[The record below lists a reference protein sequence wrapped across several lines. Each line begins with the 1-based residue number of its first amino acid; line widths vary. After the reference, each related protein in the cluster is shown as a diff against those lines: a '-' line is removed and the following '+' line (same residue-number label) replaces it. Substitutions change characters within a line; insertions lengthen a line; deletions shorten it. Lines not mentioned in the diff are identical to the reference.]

1 MIVGYFKEILPCLI
15 CELKEGSNDYLQD
28 TVCRGRTAGMMSSC
42 ADDAGESG
50 CEQHAN
56 ALRSL
61 CVACADHQ
69 WNPDQFDIPLQRRFI
84 VILTKRSVHQRV
96 FIRCVFGVYSSVSQL
111 EVSFGSGFDAVISRS
126 RRGFGSWSTRWR
138 RTFSST
144 SPPSVLHRFP
154 LMLTHSRHGEHAI

>member
-61 CVACADHQ
+61 CIACADHQ
-69 WNPDQFDIPLQRRFI
+69 WNPDQFDIPLQKLF
-84 VILTKRSVHQRV
+84 H
-96 FIRCVFGVYSSVSQL
+96 
-111 EVSFGSGFDAVISRS
+111 
-126 RRGFGSWSTRWR
+126 
-138 RTFSST
+138 
-144 SPPSVLHRFP
+144 
-154 LMLTHSRHGEHAI
+154 